1 MSRRGATSA
10 LPGGAVEAALAA
22 RWAAAPHGPLR
33 LADGRP
39 LRIIHPGIPGGGPGP
54 DFRDAI
60 LEAGGDLLRGDVELH
75 LRASGWR
82 EHGHHKDPAYAR
94 VVLHVVAENDSGG
107 LATLH
112 GGARAVPI
120 LVLALTQGAFPPPYT
135 PPCAVEAAG
144 VGPRRALERLGLRRL
159 RAKAARAQWLTGAS
173 GPGQALWTLLLE
185 TLGGPT
191 NRTAFA
197 ALARRLP
204 LALAIEAMDAH
215 QQDRALAASAAL
227 RGATGPL
234 VLRRAG
240 LRPLAAPG
248 ARLTVAGA
256 LAARLWP
263 PGSAPAWPGLLTPGA
278 SHNDL
283 TVPGLGRGIAVE
295 LVVNAVLP
303 VALASGAWPEDVVQ
317 RAFLALPSPGTY
329 GRLRPLERW
338 LGRGGRPFGG
348 AAALQG
354 GLQLQ
359 RDYCAAGR
367 CGRCPFSGTP

>member
-1 MSRRGATSA
+1 VAAA
-10 LPGGAVEAALAA
+10 LPAGGSEAALAA

-33 LADGRP
+33 LADGRA
-39 LRIIHPGIPGGGPGP
+39 LRIIHPGVPGGGPGP

-60 LEAGGDLLRGDVELH
+60 LDAGEDLLRGDVELH

-82 EHGHHKDPAYAR
+82 AHGHHTDPAYAR
-94 VVLHVVAENDSGG
+94 VVLHVVAENDSGA

-112 GGARAVPI
+112 GVARAIPI
-120 LVLALTQGAFPPPYT
+120 LVLAPVQGAFPPPYT
-135 PPCAVEAAG
+135 PPCAVEAAAID
-144 VGPRRALERLGLRRL
+144 PRPTLERLGQRRL
-159 RAKAARAQWLTGAS
+159 RTKAARVQPLVAAS

-185 TLGGPT
+185 TLGGPA
-191 NRTAFA
+191 NRAAFA

-204 LALAIEAMDAH
+204 LPLALEAMDAH
-215 QQDRALAASAAL
+215 PQDRALAASAAL
-227 RGATGPL
+227 RAAAGAL

-248 ARLTVAGA
+248 ARLTAAGA

-263 PGSAPAWPGLLTPGA
+263 PGSPPGWPGPLAPGA
-278 SHNDL
+278 CHTIL
-283 TVPGLGRGIAVE
+283 AVPGLGRGTAIE
-295 LVVNAVLP
+295 LAVNAVLP
-303 VALASGAWPEDVVQ
+303 AALAAGAWPADAVY
-317 RAFLALPSPGTY
+317 RAFATLPGPGTY

-338 LGRGGRPFGG
+338 LGRGGRPFAS